1 MPKRRTDF
9 GVMSVIFSMVMVIR
23 NCNNSPAYKIK
34 TKVVLHELFYN
45 LLTSGAF

>member
-9 GVMSVIFSMVMVIR
+9 GVMSVIFSMVIR